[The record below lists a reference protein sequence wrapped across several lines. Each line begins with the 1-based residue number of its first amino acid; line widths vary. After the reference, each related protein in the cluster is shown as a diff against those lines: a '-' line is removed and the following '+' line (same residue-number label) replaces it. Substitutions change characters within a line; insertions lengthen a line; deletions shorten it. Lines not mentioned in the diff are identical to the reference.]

1 MEKINALKKGWV
13 TKLVWL
19 GLIAAV
25 IFFGYQF
32 VKLHKTN
39 LLYLVILEVECRIWG
54 LERHKDT
61 LLQLDGDKINRLQD
75 ILDK

>member
-1 MEKINALKKGWV
+1 MEKIAALKKGWV

-39 LLYLVILEVECRIWG
+39 VLYCVTHEVECRIWR
-54 LERHKDT
+54 LESQRDT